1 MSVPQTTEPAAGQ
14 PAFRV
19 EPYAR
24 LVRSLLPRASSV
36 AMFGPTGELLWS
48 SETMTGPDLMN
59 VVDDALTGARTN
71 PASTGQLR
79 LLAGNQ
85 PVYLC
90 PVRDDAAQLLGV
102 IAVVCRPSD
111 SQDKKPQDFSFAHS
125 LLAPAIECL
134 RRELVAHATIAD
146 LNAVVSELNRD
157 LGLLLTHGAS
167 EQSATAADGAGDL
180 QLLLQQT
187 VEHLRALTGA
197 LLVPEKNL
205 TLLRS
210 ASGAAAD
217 ARFLTRAHRKL
228 LALAQGRREPLII
241 NEISVAAPDTY
252 PYRVLCCAL
261 RSRAGRCLGVLA
273 LLRDE
278 SAEHFT
284 ERDAHI
290 AQILARKSLDIIE
303 SSYDALSGLYTRPA
317 FERRVSAVI
326 ADPKARQ
333 RWCALYIDVDQL
345 HVINEKAG
353 MHTGDAVLSQIGE
366 LVRSRLPP
374 GAFGARISGDRFA
387 VLLPAQV
394 QDAERF
400 AQALRTGAEQL
411 SAVQGD
417 MRAPVS
423 ISLGVALLD
432 GNAAELAHVLAAAE
446 TACKAAKDRGRNRV
460 EVYQSSDA
468 SIVRRY
474 ADISVAGQLREAI
487 DAGRLRLDAQLILP
501 FAAADNARPHYELLL
516 RMIDEDGQTMGP
528 DTFLSA
534 ATRYQLMPVIDRW
547 VVNHVLEVLRPR
559 ARVLQGKALGFTIN
573 FSGQSLNDDTFAN
586 FLIERIGASG
596 LDPDLLCFELTENAT
611 VQNLT
616 RAEALMR
623 RLRKLGCGVA
633 LDDFGTGLSSLSCLR
648 QLPVSMLKIDG
659 SFVRDVL
666 HDARAESMVR
676 AIAQLARG
684 MSIITVAEY
693 IETEA
698 IGDRVAEL
706 GVDYGQGFAIGR
718 PLPLTELLAELPLG
732 DAASASAAPGPEA
745 DDAGA
750 HSAAAALNVSTHVS
764 SEAVWAA
771 DAPEEH
777 PAPATPDNEPQTDAG
792 TEMHALAAAAFEESD
807 PDAVTCESVVL
818 ESSES
823 DAEAMTDEAM
833 NDEVMNGA
841 AMNGA
846 AGDDVTIDS
855 GSGDGETTDAEA
867 EILSALDQVAESEA
881 IADEF
886 GHAHEAG
893 LAAAPASPAAGVGSA
908 NKDDASTDVQP
919 ELVVWYA
926 GAGPP

>member
-1 MSVPQTTEPAAGQ
+1 MSAPQTTDPAPGP

-24 LVRSLLPRASSV
+24 LVRSLVPRAAGI
-36 AMFGPTGELLWS
+36 AMFGTTGELLWS

-59 VVDDALTGARTN
+59 VVDDALTAARTG
-71 PASTGQLR
+71 PGSGGQLR
-79 LLAGNQ
+79 LLAGNE

-90 PVRDDAAQLLGV
+90 PMRDDAGQLLGV
-102 IAVVCRPSD
+102 VAVVCKASE
-111 SQDKKPQDFSFAHS
+111 SQDKKAQDFSFAQS
-125 LLAPAIECL
+125 LLAPALECL
-134 RRELVAHATIAD
+134 RRELVAQATICD
-146 LNAVVSELNRD
+146 LNNVVSELNRD

-167 EQSATAADGAGDL
+167 EQSSAAADGAGDL

-187 VEHLRALTGA
+187 VEHLRALSGA

-210 ASGAAAD
+210 AGSTAPD

-228 LALAQGRREPLII
+228 LALVQGRSEPLVI
-241 NEISVAAPDTY
+241 NEIAVAAADTY

-273 LLRDE
+273 LLREETSDP
-278 SAEHFT
+278 FT
-284 ERDAHI
+284 QRDAHI

-317 FERRVSAVI
+317 FERRVSSVI

-333 RWCALYIDVDQL
+333 RWSALYIDVDQL

-353 MHTGDAVLSQIGE
+353 MHVGDAVLGQIGE

-387 VLLPAQV
+387 VLLPAQA

-411 SAVQGD
+411 SAVPGD
-417 MRAPVS
+417 SRTPVS
-423 ISLGVALLD
+423 ISIGVALLD
-432 GNAAELAHVLAAAE
+432 SNGAELAHVLAAAE

-501 FAAADNARPHYELLL
+501 FAAADKARPHYELLL
-516 RMIDEDGQTMGP
+516 RMIGDDGQTMGP
-528 DTFLSA
+528 DSFLSA

-547 VVNHVLEVLRPR
+547 VVNHVIEALKPR
-559 ARVLQGKALGFTIN
+559 APVLQGKAVGFTIN
-573 FSGQSLNDDTFAN
+573 FSGQSLNDESFAD

-596 LDPDLLCFELTENAT
+596 LEPDLLCFELTENAT

-616 RAEALMR
+616 RAESLMR

-648 QLPVSMLKIDG
+648 QLPVTMLKIDG

-676 AIAQLARG
+676 AVAQLARS

-693 IETEA
+693 IETEE

-706 GVDYGQGFAIGR
+706 GVDYGQGFAIGK
-718 PLPLTELLAELPLG
+718 PLPLTELLAELPLDDPPAAMG
-732 DAASASAAPGPEA
+732 RAAPDAATDAALEEA
-745 DDAGA
+745 GEAAGEA
-750 HSAAAALNVSTHVS
+750 AVATTEAAAELDQSMPVLIA
-764 SEAVWAA
+764 E
-771 DAPEEH
+771 
-777 PAPATPDNEPQTDAG
+777 
-792 TEMHALAAAAFEESD
+792 AFEESD
-807 PDAVTCESVVL
+807 PDAITCEAVVL
-818 ESSES
+818 ESPES
-823 DAEAMTDEAM
+823 DDEAT
-833 NDEVMNGA
+833 NDEAPNGA
-841 AMNGA
+841 AASPSPAGSAGQDDMAAIEAALADLGPGA
-846 AGDDVTIDS
+846 
-855 GSGDGETTDAEA
+855 AEA
-867 EILSALDQVAESEA
+867 EILSALDEVAQSEA
-881 IADEF
+881 LAAEAD
-886 GHAHEAG
+886 AAG
-893 LAAAPASPAAGVGSA
+893 RAAPAPEAGSPV
-908 NKDDASTDVQP
+908 KDDATTDVQP

-926 GAGPP
+926 GVAPP

>member
-1 MSVPQTTEPAAGQ
+1 MSAPQTTSDPAAGQ
-14 PAFRV
+14 SAFRV

-24 LVRSLLPRASSV
+24 LVRSLLPRATSL
-36 AMFGPTGELLWS
+36 AMFSPTGELVWS
-48 SETMTGPDLMN
+48 SETTTGPDLMN
-59 VVDDALTGARTN
+59 VVEDALTAARTD
-71 PASTGQLR
+71 PASGGQLR
-79 LLAGNQ
+79 LLPGNH
-85 PVYLC
+85 PVYTC
-90 PVRDDAAQLLGV
+90 PMRDDAAQLLGV
-102 IAVVCRPSD
+102 VAIVCRPSD
-111 SQDKKPQDFSFAHS
+111 APDKKPQDFSLAQS
-125 LLAPAIECL
+125 LLAPALECL
-134 RRELVAHATIAD
+134 RRELVAHATISD

-157 LGLLLTHGAS
+157 LGLLLAHGAS
-167 EQSATAADGAGDL
+167 EQTAGAADGAGDL
-180 QLLLQQT
+180 RQLLQQT
-187 VEHLRALTGA
+187 VEHLRAVTGA

-210 ASGAAAD
+210 TGSGPPD

-228 LALAQGRREPLII
+228 LSLVQGRREPLII
-241 NEISVAAPDTY
+241 NEVGVAAPDTY

-278 SAEHFT
+278 SSDNFT

-317 FERRVSAVI
+317 FERRVSSVF

-345 HVINEKAG
+345 HAINEKAG
-353 MHTGDAVLSQIGE
+353 MHIGDTVLSQIGE

-400 AQALRTGAEQL
+400 AQALRSGAERL
-411 SAVQGD
+411 SAMQGN
-417 MRAPVS
+417 MRSPVS
-423 ISLGVALLD
+423 ISIGVALLD
-432 GNAAELAHVLAAAE
+432 SNTAELAHVLAAAE

-487 DAGRLRLDAQLILP
+487 EAGRLRLDAQLILP
-501 FAAADNARPHYELLL
+501 FAAAENARPHYELLL
-516 RMIDEDGQTMGP
+516 RMIGEDGQTMGP
-528 DTFLSA
+528 DSFLSA

-547 VVNHVLEVLRPR
+547 VVNHVIEALQPR

-573 FSGQSLNDDTFAN
+573 FSAQSLNDESFAD
-586 FLIERIGASG
+586 FVLERIGASG

-611 VQNLT
+611 VQNLA

-648 QLPVSMLKIDG
+648 QLPVTMLKIDG

-666 HDARAESMVR
+666 RDARAESMVR
-676 AIAQLARG
+676 AVAQLARS
-684 MSIITVAEY
+684 MSIVTVAEY

-706 GVDYGQGFAIGR
+706 GVDYGQGFAIGK
-718 PLPLTELLAELPLG
+718 PLPLSDLLAELPLG
-732 DAASASAAPGPEA
+732 DSPVAPAPAAAEVQVDVAGEAAHLSDGVSAAEVTAATP
-745 DDAGA
+745 
-750 HSAAAALNVSTHVS
+750 AAAAVPADAG
-764 SEAVWAA
+764 SEA
-771 DAPEEH
+771 DTDL
-777 PAPATPDNEPQTDAG
+777 PALT
-792 TEMHALAAAAFEESD
+792 AAAFEESD
-807 PDAVTCESVVL
+807 PNAVTCEAVVL
-818 ESSES
+818 ESLRR
-823 DAEAMTDEAM
+823 DREAGGAAASAAA
-833 NDEVMNGA
+833 VNGA
-841 AMNGA
+841 AASDEMA
-846 AGDDVTIDS
+846 VDRTLV
-855 GSGDGETTDAEA
+855 DGETSDAEA
-867 EILSALDQVAESEA
+867 EILNALDLIARSEVES
-881 IADEF
+881 
-886 GHAHEAG
+886 AG
-893 LAAAPASPAAGVGSA
+893 VGPVREAAPAAAEAAPAEASA
-908 NKDDASTDVQP
+908 VKTDDSSTDVQP

-926 GAGPP
+926 GAAP